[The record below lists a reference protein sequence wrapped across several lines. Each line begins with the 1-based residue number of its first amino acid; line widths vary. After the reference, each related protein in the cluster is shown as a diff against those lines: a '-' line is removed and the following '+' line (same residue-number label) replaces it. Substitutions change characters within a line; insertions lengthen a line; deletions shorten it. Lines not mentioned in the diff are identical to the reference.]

1 MRALVADLRRGR
13 TAGLGA
19 AKWGND
25 AAGTEQRNCPPGGG
39 GCQGLKAV
47 ARDQGSVASK
57 TVLRLGL
64 VGRFEPCYGG

>member
-1 MRALVADLRRGR
+1 MRAHVAHLSRGR
-13 TAGLGA
+13 AAGLGT

-25 AAGTEQRNCPPGGG
+25 AVGAEQGNCPPGGG